1 MWSANLDLS
10 PGPLRSLM
18 EKFGVLPKAKLSKT
32 SKKIFHLP
40 PVYLK
45 NTVRVFDAMVLTQQL
60 PKGVSI
66 LGDVSDH
73 ILNRITKNITRCVFL
88 VSDQYDL
95 ASIKS
100 LGREARSRSDQI
112 RTTPR

>member
-60 PKGVSI
+60 PKGVSTF
-66 LGDVSDH
+66 GDVSDH
-73 ILNRITKNITRCVFL
+73 ILNRITKNISRCVFL
-88 VSDQYDL
+88 VSD
-95 ASIKS
+95 
-100 LGREARSRSDQI
+100 
-112 RTTPR
+112 